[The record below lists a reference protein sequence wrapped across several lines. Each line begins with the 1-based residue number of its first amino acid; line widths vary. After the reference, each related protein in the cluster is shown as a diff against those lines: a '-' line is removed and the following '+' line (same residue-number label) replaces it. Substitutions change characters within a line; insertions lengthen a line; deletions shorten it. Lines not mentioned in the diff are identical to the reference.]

1 MPDFLVGDLIRRAS
15 SAVFLEPCPCNLH
28 VVFLELSAMERK
40 AKSQKRT
47 VLFSSPMLERALCIS
62 SIQNPEQG
70 KVIPREDTSRP
81 MHWTKHSKIRES
93 PLSPRVFACGF
104 VPLDDGF
111 GGCAWFASDCAAVCP
126 TLLALTFETLGSAD
140 PQNRKKPDLF

>member
-1 MPDFLVGDLIRRAS
+1 
-15 SAVFLEPCPCNLH
+15 
-28 VVFLELSAMERK
+28 
-40 AKSQKRT
+40 
-47 VLFSSPMLERALCIS
+47 MLERALCIS